1 MSIHNKK
8 QPQTIFTDQDSATG
22 KAVAH
27 VFTSTWHGLCTWHI
41 SQNALKHLC
50 SQNEEESETEEES
63 SILLDFSACMYQYEK
78 RQNLKKLLM
87 L

>member
-1 MSIHNKK
+1 M
-8 QPQTIFTDQDSATG
+8 
-22 KAVAH
+22 AH

-41 SQNALKHLC
+41 LQNALKHLC
-50 SQNEEESETEEES
+50 SQNEEEPDTKEES